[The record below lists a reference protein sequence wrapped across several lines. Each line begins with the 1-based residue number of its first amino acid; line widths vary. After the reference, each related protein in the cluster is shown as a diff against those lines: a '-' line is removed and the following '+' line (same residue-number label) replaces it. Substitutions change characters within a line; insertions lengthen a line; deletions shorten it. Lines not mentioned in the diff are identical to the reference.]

1 MTYNNFLHE
10 YRPGIEYHANLRN
23 INDVQVQHV
32 FDKYSKFG
40 YIIISPSASVAELRL
55 YASDAEL
62 SAKKNDLNAS
72 RIREVIEILKKNRY
86 SYMPVYARFVERAD
100 IFHEEHTYERAVII
114 FNYHT
119 GRNVKLGCDI
129 NQPGDA
135 ESLKGLVELG
145 QELAEQF
152 NQKCFLYQEPGQPM
166 QYVYRN
172 GNICDAFVGDETN
185 FNWVTRQYW
194 VELRDRLTGGGIPTE
209 GFSRLA
215 PRNICRLFEIEKKYA
230 GCYVNPAP
238 SGISQRR
245 GRSANKEIF
254 PRF

>member
-23 INDVQVQHV
+23 INDVSVQQV

-55 YASDAEL
+55 DPLDAEL

-72 RIREVIEILKKNRY
+72 RIREMIEILKKNRY

-100 IFHEEHTYERAVII
+100 IFHEEHTYERALII
-114 FNYHT
+114 FNYHY
-119 GRNVKLGCDI
+119 GYNIHEAG
-129 NQPGDA
+129 NA
-135 ESLKGLVELG
+135 ETLKGLVELG
-145 QELAEQF
+145 LHLAEQF
-152 NQKCFLYQEPGQPM
+152 NQAFFLYQEPGLSM
-166 QYVYRN
+166 QYIYSDGTRQTYLSL
-172 GNICDAFVGDETN
+172 CDKTD
-185 FNWVTRQYW
+185 FNELTQQYW
-194 VELRDRLTGGGIPTE
+194 VDLRDRLTGNDTRKNLTSQGILRTV
-209 GFSRLA
+209 
-215 PRNICRLFEIEKKYA
+215 CRQFEIEKRYA

-245 GRSANKEIF
+245 GRSASKEIF
-254 PRF
+254 PTI